1 MASREFADYLVE
13 LLAPL
18 GPVTAKRMF
27 GGFGLYLDGLMFAI
41 IVDDSLYLKA
51 DAENRAAYAAR
62 DMAPF
67 VYERQGKPVA
77 MAYHA
82 LPGEALDDRED
93 LLALARLAFA
103 AALRG
108 RRPPRP
114 QAPKSAAP
122 RKAGS
127 GRRG

>member
-13 LLAPL
+13 QLAPL
-18 GPVTAKRMF
+18 GAVTAKRMF

-41 IVDDSLYLKA
+41 IVDDNLYLKA
-51 DAENRAAYAAR
+51 DGENRAAYAAR

-67 VYERQGKPVA
+67 VYARQGKPVT

-82 LPGEALDDRED
+82 LPSEALDDRDD

-108 RRPPRP
+108 RRPARRQRP
-114 QAPKSAAP
+114 
-122 RKAGS
+122 
-127 GRRG
+127 

>member
-51 DAENRAAYAAR
+51 DAENRATFAAR

-77 MAYHA
+77 MAYLPTAHA
-82 LPGEALDDRED
+82 AVGTPVFAEVRGKRLPMTVTAMPFTPNRYY
-93 LLALARLAFA
+93 
-103 AALRG
+103 RG
-108 RRPPRP
+108 
-114 QAPKSAAP
+114 
-122 RKAGS
+122 
-127 GRRG
+127 